1 MFRFFFALCIAFFPL
16 TVLPEVET
24 FPEALE
30 GEWVRPS
37 YNEHGAINITI
48 TKKEG
53 NTIQGVMT
61 LTGSSYCTEPIPFK
75 GSGGGDT
82 AFIFG
87 DARIICGYRGKLTGQ
102 VTRVNDNFYTGNF
115 AYKWF
120 GITWAQG
127 TFRLTPKIVKAKL

>member
-1 MFRFFFALCIAFFPL
+1 MFRFFFTLCIACFPI
-16 TVLPEVET
+16 TALPQAET

-37 YNEHGAINITI
+37 YNEHGSINITI

-61 LTGSSYCTEPIPFK
+61 LTGSTYCTDPIPFRGE
-75 GSGGGDT
+75 GSGDT
-82 AFIFG
+82 ASISS
-87 DARIICGYRGKLTGQ
+87 DAKIICGYGGKLMGQ
-102 VTRVNDNFYTGNF
+102 VTRVNDNLYTGNF

-120 GITWAQG
+120 GVTWAQG
-127 TFRLTPKIVKAKL
+127 TFRLTPKIVKA